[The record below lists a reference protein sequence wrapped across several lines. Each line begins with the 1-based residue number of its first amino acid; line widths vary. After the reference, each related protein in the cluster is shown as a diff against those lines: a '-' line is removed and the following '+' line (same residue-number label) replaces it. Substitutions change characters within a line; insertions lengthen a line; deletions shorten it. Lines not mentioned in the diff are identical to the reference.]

1 MLVVMVAGVPT
12 GTPKP
17 AVLTSTAVDAQRRP
31 LVDSDWAA
39 ASRPTA
45 AASAA
50 DRASDA
56 ARAAELAASLTVVR
70 ANQIRPPMI
79 SRPRVIS
86 RAGMSSVIS
95 TVAEPRWSVR
105 WCWSSR

>member
-12 GTPKP
+12 GTPNP
-17 AVLTSTAVDAQRRP
+17 AVLTSTAVDAQRKP

-39 ASRPTA
+39 ALRPRV

-79 SRPRVIS
+79 RG
-86 RAGMSSVIS
+86 RA
-95 TVAEPRWSVR
+95 
-105 WCWSSR
+105 